1 MPIVQEAFDIP
12 ADIATRLATGELR
25 RIGGVVRVAV
35 GPNKGQI
42 VKHLKPVDIQAAEQ
56 AEGIGAKALEFARK
70 NKKGLIVGG
79 VIAGAAAVGG
89 VIYHKVKTREPAV
102 LTNFRTALRKYIGE
116 IREGKL
122 SLETINELMSSLEE
136 LRKHKDYEKFKIE
149 LSTEELGVL
158 VNRIYEY
165 TMKLAENNNVELT
178 EEEKSSTDNL
188 IVNLQNYLRTQKR
201 IFESAA

>member
-1 MPIVQEAFDIP
+1 M
-12 ADIATRLATGELR
+12 
-25 RIGGVVRVAV
+25 
-35 GPNKGQI
+35 
-42 VKHLKPVDIQAAEQ
+42 
-56 AEGIGAKALEFARK
+56 
-70 NKKGLIVGG
+70 
-79 VIAGAAAVGG
+79 
-89 VIYHKVKTREPAV
+89 
-102 LTNFRTALRKYIGE
+102 TNFRTALRKYIGE

-122 SLETINELMSSLEE
+122 SLETIDEVMSTLDE

-165 TMKLAENNNVELT
+165 TVKLAENNNIELT
-178 EEEKSSTDNL
+178 EEEKCHSDNP